1 MFKTLL
7 LVALSTT
14 APPSASTEAYA
25 LRALDQFKTSYRYA
39 KCSQMNFDSAKNE
52 TFMLDIRRD
61 GSLARTASISGTG
74 WGKCIARE
82 LSRTRLRRI
91 EIETSLIWNAKPHS
105 GKYLADAT
113 GGVGNPYLL
122 TWEVPRQ

>member
-14 APPSASTEAYA
+14 ALPSASTESYA
-25 LRALDQFKTSYRYA
+25 LSALDQFKTSYRYA
-39 KCSQMNFDSAKNE
+39 KCSQMHFDSAKNE

-61 GSLARTASISGTG
+61 GSLAKTDSISGTG
-74 WGKCIARE
+74 WGKCVAKE
-82 LSRTRLRRI
+82 LSRTRLKGI
-91 EIETSLIWNAKPHS
+91 ELKTSLTWNAMPDS
-105 GKYLADAT
+105 GKYRADPT
-113 GGVGNPYLL
+113 EGVGNPYFL